1 MAATPSFDGQ
11 GSQANETADFQFK
24 TKDDVSRLL
33 IDDPNNFQ
41 YGSFSDQNMNAQAD
55 PLESQREN
63 EAVQKVVAKTSNNL
77 VDVFEI
83 APQETQQA
91 PHAMLSGQDLRLSR
105 YQTILAKLSTDD
117 DLSSAGTVQ
126 GQLQLDW
133 TSDDDLAELQG
144 HAPSIKDCVGKP
156 LVGTFSDAAAAA

>member
-1 MAATPSFDGQ
+1 MGVCASCL
-11 GSQANETADFQFK
+11 GSRRQETTLDE
-24 TKDDVSRLL
+24 DDVSRLL

-41 YGSFSDQNMNAQAD
+41 YGSFSDQNMNAQTD

-77 VDVFEI
+77 VDIFEI

-91 PHAMLSGQDLRLSR
+91 PHAMLSGQDLQLSR

-117 DLSSAGTVQ
+117 EFASVGAMQ
-126 GQLQLDW
+126 GQLDW
-133 TSDDDLAELQG
+133 TSDDDLPELQG
-144 HAPSIKDCVGKP
+144 QAPSIKDGVGKP

>member
-1 MAATPSFDGQ
+1 MGACQSCLGNRRQETFD
-11 GSQANETADFQFK
+11 E
-24 TKDDVSRLL
+24 DDVSRLL

-77 VDVFEI
+77 VDIFEI

-126 GQLQLDW
+126 GHLDW
-133 TSDDDLAELQG
+133 TSDDDLPELQG
-144 HAPSIKDCVGKP
+144 HAPSIKDGVGKP

>member
-1 MAATPSFDGQ
+1 MGACASCLGNRRQETFD
-11 GSQANETADFQFK
+11 E
-24 TKDDVSRLL
+24 DDVSRLL

-41 YGSFSDQNMNAQAD
+41 YGSFSDQNMNTQAD

-77 VDVFEI
+77 VDIFEI

-126 GQLQLDW
+126 GHLDW
-133 TSDDDLAELQG
+133 TSDDDLPELQG
-144 HAPSIKDCVGKP
+144 HAPSIKDGVGKP